1 METVVQ
7 TVVEDQMVVDK
18 VLASRMSTRKVPKNL
33 EGDKPSQEER
43 EKQKELDFET
53 IEVEEFFVKY
63 KLQSYIH
70 CDWKTA
76 EELELGD
83 KRVAAKIRRFRQK
96 KDASSN
102 VMDFLEDEAFNP
114 DYCEVDRILDVA
126 EHWVHKDQLKK
137 VCWFVRLNLN

>member
-1 METVVQ
+1 
-7 TVVEDQMVVDK
+7 MVVDK
-18 VLASRMSTRKVPKNL
+18 VLASRMSTRKVPKTFDSD
-33 EGDKPSQEER
+33 DKAGQDKS
-43 EKQKELDFET
+43 KDVDFET
-53 IEVEEFFVKY
+53 IEVEEFYVKY

-102 VMDFLEDEAFNP
+102 IMDFLEDEAFNP

-137 VCWFVRLNLN
+137 VRLKLICLIVSS